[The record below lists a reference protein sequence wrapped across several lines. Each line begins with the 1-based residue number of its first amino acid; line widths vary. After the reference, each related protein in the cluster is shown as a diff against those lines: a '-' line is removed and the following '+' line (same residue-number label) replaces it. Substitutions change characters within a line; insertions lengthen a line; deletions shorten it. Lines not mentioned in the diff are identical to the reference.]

1 MVAVFLVLLAQVL
14 GLSKEEPWL
23 VSPAC
28 FYPVGLFHLT
38 PPGAEA
44 ARSCCA
50 EPPQLCPQSP
60 VGPGWRVRGGGNASS
75 HSGSCTGDR
84 AQYREAELLKP
95 ICEAVRLPLISISDD
110 RRASP
115 PSHQGAR
122 RPGGA
127 PCTAGGGGPWSPQR
141 QALSKFAQGPPPALS
156 ALHHR
161 PQAAAWGSL
170 CLAPSTTRISNS
182 AAGDEAEALMASL
195 ALRFSSATCS
205 QTWGAFVGKWRGTCP
220 QGSLGG
226 TDQCPQGQWADAA

>member
-127 PCTAGGGGPWSPQR
+127 PLHCRRRGPLVPTAPGSQQVRTGTSP
-141 QALSKFAQGPPPALS
+141 S
-156 ALHHR
+156 ALR
-161 PQAAAWGSL
+161 SPPQASGCCLGVALLGSINHQNFQF
-170 CLAPSTTRISNS
+170 C
-182 AAGDEAEALMASL
+182 
-195 ALRFSSATCS
+195 C
-205 QTWGAFVGKWRGTCP
+205 W
-220 QGSLGG
+220 
-226 TDQCPQGQWADAA
+226 